1 MFPRPDDRPSPHLSS
16 LALERIVAGDPRAAA
31 ASEAHLAACAP
42 CQARRAELARDTAQ
56 LLRDLD
62 VPRAVGALLRAV
74 APAPRPWYRR
84 PSFAAACVGLAAC
97 AALVVFTRDDGSRD
111 EPADGR
117 RKGSLAFEVI
127 RRDLRG
133 HVGEVASGDQL
144 APGEAIRFRVV
155 SRDPGFLAIFG
166 VDAAQAVTAY
176 GSSLALEGGVPR
188 LLDGSIILDDT
199 LGPERIVAVVCAWPL
214 AGELGVALARGAL
227 AMASGDPRQLG
238 RIAPGC
244 REASVVIE
252 KVAP

>member
-1 MFPRPDDRPSPHLSS
+1 MLPRTDDRPSPHLSS
-16 LALERIVAGDPRAAA
+16 LALERSVAG
-31 ASEAHLAACAP
+31 EAVDEDHLAACAH
-42 CQARRAELARDTAQ
+42 CQGRRAELARDTAQ

-62 VPRAVGALLRAV
+62 VPGAVGALLRSV

-84 PSFAAACVGLAAC
+84 PGVAAAFVGLAAC
-97 AALVVFTRDDGSRD
+97 AALGVFTRDGGSRD
-111 EPADGR
+111 EPADVR
-117 RKGSLAFEVI
+117 RKGSLGFEVI
-127 RRDLRG
+127 RRDLHG

-166 VDAAQAVTAY
+166 VDTAQAVTSY
-176 GSSLALEGGVPR
+176 GASLPLAGGVPR

-199 LGPERIVAVVCAWPL
+199 LGAERIVAVVCAWPI
-214 AGELGVALARGAL
+214 AGELGLAREALAAAG
-227 AMASGDPRQLG
+227 GDPRQLG

-244 REASVVIE
+244 REASVLIE